1 MLTSA
6 HYQKERKKREYF
18 IAFIV
23 GDGNVIKEMVV
34 DRGHVNGLEIHSLTD
49 TGVIIIRNKRTGKLI
64 TKLIARPNQVKRFF
78 KKEQPPQWLMTL
90 AKFHEDLHYNI

>member
-6 HYQKERKKREYF
+6 HYQKERKKREDF
-18 IAFIV
+18 IAFVV

-78 KKEQPPQWLMTL
+78 NKEQPPQWLMTL